1 MMIFQAVIWISF
13 IGLTIV
19 AFRRLPPIY
28 GLTVLLLLLPAYL
41 SNRSQSLPRYV
52 LIGFP
57 AFVAMAVMAKPIV
70 ARRVLLAIM
79 LPLLAFATFLFTN
92 GFWVA

>member
-1 MMIFQAVIWISF
+1 MMIFQAVIWFSF

-19 AFRRLPPIY
+19 ALRRLPPIY
-28 GLTVLLLLLPAYL
+28 GLTMLLLLLPAYL

-57 AFVAMAVMAKPIV
+57 AFVAIAVMARPIA
-70 ARRVLLAIM
+70 ARRIVLAIM
-79 LPLLAFATFLFTN
+79 LPLLALAAFLFTN